1 MRLILKHTLKNILAH
16 KLRTLLLIICIAV
29 CSFTAML
36 CFDMSGSL
44 SSMIRGLF
52 VSMAGQT
59 DIMVTTKSPMES
71 SFGEGAPECTIMKIS
86 GCSSDFDRHLD
97 DIDISFVNRESL
109 SVIAV
114 EADAAKDLKLIRSD
128 IELGGKKVAISELFA
143 KEFGYKV
150 GDTIILHGERD
161 IPVEFTVSSIE
172 KKQGLFDSSSRAV
185 ISLDDMKD
193 LTVSGEPELTM
204 AYIDVKDDAKIK
216 EAEEFFKKKYPT
228 ADVDN
233 FMDNEEMNEQIQGIT
248 RIFLVLFAICML
260 LVIFVTISVCERMIV
275 DKMSVVGTFR
285 SLGISSKLTTFALLF
300 ENALFG
306 LVGSCVGV
314 FLYCKAKQPFFD
326 TTFQFS
332 ADGESFIHPDV
343 PKAKLIVVIGVII
356 GAVLV
361 ECLCPIK
368 EVIRAVKTP
377 IRDIIFD
384 TKDTEY
390 RPGRIATIIGFV
402 LLAVAAVTFFFK
414 DSFVLSMTC
423 FVSFIAAIALLF
435 NYVHRFAAKL
445 LEKLFEKLNLP
456 IAHLAAVEAGA
467 KKCTVGSSVLCVT
480 AASLALVI
488 YIFANSL
495 ASLYNH
501 QLFKS
506 DIIAEV
512 STTNKKYLSYVEQ
525 LEGVDDVEFIYYS
538 GDKIKFGSDKDGT
551 NIVVYG
557 WNKDGFRQFNAF
569 EGTPDTVA
577 EGEVVLDKFIMK
589 KRGYKIG
596 DEIKITFLSEG
607 YLPIDKTLKITGKV
621 GIDYN
626 ASSGSAVIISEEDYI
641 EIYKDHPIYMLV
653 KGDDPKALKDTIKDH
668 SANYISEIYTLPE
681 YEKFMKVQSASIKTI
696 IILLIV
702 IGVGLTFIGVV
713 SNQLIGLEGRKRE
726 CAVMTSVAMP
736 RKKLSRMFLMENFI
750 AAAVSLAAAVPI
762 GVAMSHVFMRIME
775 ILETYTPL
783 TISAKSCAGYAIV
796 LCFVF
801 TLVSLFPIRAL
812 KKMDLVTQLK
822 YE

>member
-1 MRLILKHTLKNILAH
+1 MRLILKHTFKNILAH

-36 CFDMSGSL
+36 SFDMSNSITT
-44 SSMIRGLF
+44 MIKGLF

-71 SFGEGAPECTIMKIS
+71 NFGEGAPDCTIMKMS
-86 GCSSDFDRHLD
+86 GGSCYFDRHLD
-97 DIDISFVNRESL
+97 IDISYVRRETL

-114 EADAAKDLKLIRSD
+114 DADAAKDLKLIRSD
-128 IELGGKKVAISELFA
+128 IELGGKKAAISELFA

-150 GDTIILHGERD
+150 GDKIILHGERD
-161 IPVEFTVSSIE
+161 IPAEFTVSSIQ
-172 KKQGLFDSSSRAV
+172 KKQGLFSSDTAV
-185 ISLDDMKD
+185 ISLDDMKELIIAD
-193 LTVSGEPELTM
+193 EPELTI

-216 EAEEFFKKKYPT
+216 DAENFFKKKYPT

-306 LVGSCVGV
+306 LVGSCIGV
-314 FLYCKAKQPFFD
+314 FLYCKTKQPFFD

-332 ADGESFIHPDV
+332 SDGEEFIHPDV
-343 PKAKLIVVIGVII
+343 PKAKLIVIIGVIV
-356 GAVLV
+356 GAILI

-368 EVIRAVKTP
+368 EVIKAVRTP

-390 RPGRIATIIGFV
+390 RPGRAATIIGFV
-402 LLAVAAVTFFFK
+402 LFAVAAVTFFFK

-445 LEKLFEKLNLP
+445 LEKLFEKLNFP

-501 QLFKS
+501 QIFQS
-506 DIIAEV
+506 DIIADING
-512 STTNKKYLSYVEQ
+512 TQTKYLSYVEQ
-525 LEGVDDVEFIYYS
+525 LDGVDDVEFIYMS
-538 GDKIKFGSDKDGT
+538 GDEVKFGSEKKEM
-551 NIVVYG
+551 NIIVYG
-557 WNKDGFRQFNAF
+557 CNEGGCKQFNAF
-569 EGTPDTVA
+569 EGAPDTVA

-589 KRGYKIG
+589 RKGYKVG
-596 DEIKITFLSEG
+596 DEIKITFHAKG
-607 YLPIDKTLKITGKV
+607 YLPIEKTLKISGKV

-626 ASSGSAVIISEEDYI
+626 AASGSAVILSEADYKSV
-641 EIYKDHPIYMLV
+641 YKDHPMYMLV
-653 KGDDPKALKDTIKDH
+653 KGSDPEKLKDSIKDH
-668 SANYISEIYTLPE
+668 SADYISEIYTLPE
-681 YEKFMKVQSASIKTI
+681 YEKLMKVQSASLKTI

-750 AAAVSLAAAVPI
+750 ASLVSLAAAVPI

-775 ILETYTPL
+775 ILETYAPL
-783 TISAKSCAGYAIV
+783 TISAKNCAGYAIV
-796 LCFVF
+796 LCVVF

-812 KKMDLVTQLK
+812 RKMDLVTQLK

>member
-1 MRLILKHTLKNILAH
+1 MRLILKHTFKNILAH

-71 SFGEGAPECTIMKIS
+71 DFGEGAPECTIMKMS
-86 GCSSDFDRHLD
+86 GCSSDFDRHLN
-97 DIDISFVNRESL
+97 DIDISFVSRESL
-109 SVIAV
+109 SVVAV
-114 EADAAKDLKLIRSD
+114 DADAAKDLKLIRSD
-128 IELGGKKVAISELFA
+128 VELGGKKVAISDLFA

-150 GDTIILHGERD
+150 GDKIILHGERD
-161 IPVEFTVSSIE
+161 IPAEFTVSSIE
-172 KKQGLFDSSSRAV
+172 KKQGIFSSKTAL
-185 ISLDDMKD
+185 ISLDDMKELIISD
-193 LTVSGEPELTM
+193 EPELTM
-204 AYIDVKDDAKIK
+204 AYIDVKDDARIK

-228 ADVDN
+228 AEVDN
-233 FMDNEEMNEQIQGIT
+233 FMDDDELNNAIKSIT
-248 RIFLVLFAICML
+248 RLFIVLFAICML

-285 SLGISSKLTTFALLF
+285 SLGISSKLTTFALLL

-314 FLYCKAKQPFFD
+314 LLYCKTKQPFFD

-343 PKAKLIVVIGVII
+343 PKAKLIVIAGVVIGAI
-356 GAVLV
+356 LV

-368 EVIRAVKTP
+368 EVIKAVKTP

-390 RPGRIATIIGFV
+390 RPSRIATVAGFV
-402 LLAVAAVTFFFK
+402 LFAVAAVTFFFK

-488 YIFANSL
+488 YIFSNSL
-495 ASLYNH
+495 ASLYDH

-506 DIIAEV
+506 DVIATV
-512 STTNKKYLSYVEQ
+512 NTTDKKYLSYVEQ
-525 LEGVDDVEFIYYS
+525 LDGVDDVEFVYLKS
-538 GDKIKFGSDKDGT
+538 DKIKFGSDKNDT

-557 WNKDGFRQFNAF
+557 CNEGGYKQFNAF

-589 KRGYKIG
+589 RKGYKVG
-596 DEIKITFLSEG
+596 DEVKITFNSDG
-607 YLPIDKTLKITGKV
+607 YLPIDKTLKISGKV
-621 GIDYN
+621 GTDYN
-626 ASSGSAVIISEEDYI
+626 AASGSAVIISEADYKSV
-641 EIYKDHPIYMLV
+641 YKDHPMYMLV
-653 KGDDPKALKDTIKDH
+653 KGDDPKTLKDTVKDH
-668 SANYISEIYTLPE
+668 SASYISEIYTLPE
-681 YEKFMKVQSASIKTI
+681 YERYMKSQSASLKTI

-736 RKKLSRMFLMENFI
+736 RKKLSRMFLIENFI
-750 AAAVSLAAAVPI
+750 ASAISLAAAVPI
-762 GVAMSHVFMRIME
+762 GIAMSHVFMRIME
-775 ILETYTPL
+775 ILETYAPL
-783 TISAKSCAGYAIV
+783 TISTKSCASYAIV
-796 LCFVF
+796 LCAVF